1 MRPADPLQDYATLLA
16 DGFVFGHDLA
26 DGNDDRWVGGIET
39 LARADGLRTE
49 AYQVLDGALILS
61 VVRLVRPDGSS
72 YEESIERRDAAE
84 RERLRARIEEDWGD
98 VLRAARGRQ
107 SG

>member
-39 LARADGLRTE
+39 LARDDGLRTE

-72 YEESIERRDAAE
+72 YEESIERRDAEE
-84 RERLRARIEEDWGD
+84 RARLRARIEEDWGE
-98 VLRAARGRQ
+98 LLHTARARQ
-107 SG
+107 SA